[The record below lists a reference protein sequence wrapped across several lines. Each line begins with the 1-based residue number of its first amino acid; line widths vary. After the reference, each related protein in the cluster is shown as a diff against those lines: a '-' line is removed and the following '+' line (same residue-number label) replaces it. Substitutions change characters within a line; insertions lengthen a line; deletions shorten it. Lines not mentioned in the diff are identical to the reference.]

1 MLYLHLETSKVN
13 EDKIEHTFLQREDR
27 NTQTGRNVKN

>member
-1 MLYLHLETSKVN
+1 MLYLHLVN

-27 NTQTGRNVKN
+27 NTQTGRNVKK